1 MNFSTHLETAW
12 RSTLAFIG
20 PLLLLTMVQILV
32 VLLSLGILAPVT
44 TAGYMQSLLR
54 ALREGRTP
62 EIRDLFSTMSLFLP
76 LLGFFL
82 LVTIVTMIGFMILV
96 LPGFMVGFC
105 IIFASMY
112 MIPLMTDKEMGIID
126 ALKHSWAM
134 ATREPVTDQLV
145 VSLIYLIVISVGVSI
160 PFAIL
165 VAQPFATLFILSVYR
180 ERLGRSPERERISEY
195 DAEGPPQSPPPVE

>member
-1 MNFSTHLETAW
+1 MNFSNHLETAW

-20 PLLLLTMVQILV
+20 PLLLLTVVQILV

-62 EIRDLFSTMSLFLP
+62 EVRDLFSTMSLFLP

-82 LVTIVTMIGFMILV
+82 LVTIATMIGFMFLV
-96 LPGFMVGFC
+96 LPGFMVALC

-112 MIPLMTDKEMGIID
+112 MIPLMTDRGMGIID
-126 ALKHSWAM
+126 ALKSSWAM
-134 ATREPVTDQLV
+134 ATRAPVTDQFV
-145 VSLIYLIVISVGVSI
+145 VSLIYLIVIAVGTSI

-180 ERLGRSPERERISEY
+180 QRLGDTPEQPRISEN
-195 DAEGPPQSPPPVE
+195 EGEGQPPPPPPIG